1 MSRDA
6 FVELFTSFVHEAQTS
21 VGFDTPGASV
31 LLAKARVALEPL
43 RATCHQAAD
52 DVAQLEQR
60 LSHRLAHDGDDR
72 RRFLAMDRQGTGFLS
87 YDDFQRA
94 LDRLNLPT
102 DPATVARLLLK
113 YDRSGRGYVNYTSF
127 LRLRRLSEAP
137 ISTLHAAQA
146 QVLALPC
153 PSSDDLAELE
163 RWRHERA
170 MARLRT
176 KLYEKST
183 SLRQLYLHLD
193 KDRFGA
199 VTVDELHD
207 GLASMGI
214 LLAKPELDAIAAH
227 CPTRHG
233 MLALGDFCRL
243 VDALPDEA
251 RNDDAIW
258 PTSFALPT
266 PASRDEARRVP
277 QHTTVLDDVEAVRV
291 PLVADL
297 VAEGK
302 TARALFAALCDPQ
315 AHVITVHSLER
326 ALARQQLPIPPRDA
340 LVRLVSAYDKTGTG
354 SLALH
359 EFLPLLRP

>member
-6 FVELFTSFVHEAQTS
+6 FVELFSSFVHEAQSS

-43 RATCHQAAD
+43 RATCHEAAD
-52 DVAQLEQR
+52 DVTQLEQR
-60 LSHRLAHDGDDR
+60 LAHRLAHDGDDR

-87 YDDFQRA
+87 YEDFQRA
-94 LDRLNLPT
+94 LDRLNMPT
-102 DPATVARLLLK
+102 EPVTVARLLLK
-113 YDRSGRGYVNYTSF
+113 YDRSGRGHVNYTSF
-127 LRLRRLSEAP
+127 LRFRHLSDAP
-137 ISTLHAAQA
+137 VSTAHAAQA
-146 QVLALPC
+146 QVLAC
-153 PSSDDLAELE
+153 PSADDLAELE

-199 VTVDELHD
+199 LTIDELHD

-214 LLAKPELDAIAAH
+214 LLAKPELDSIAAH
-227 CPTRHG
+227 CPSRHG
-233 MLALGDFCRL
+233 LLSLAEFCRL
-243 VDALPDEA
+243 VDTLPDEA
-251 RNDDAIW
+251 PKGDFW
-258 PTSFALPT
+258 PPRLQPPTPT
-266 PASRDEARRVP
+266 PATRDEV
-277 QHTTVLDDVEAVRV
+277 QHTIALDDVDAIRL

-297 VAEGK
+297 VADGK
-302 TARALFAALCDPQ
+302 TARALFVSLCDPQ
-315 AHVITVHSLER
+315 AHAITVHSLEL
-326 ALARQQLPIPPRDA
+326 ALARRQLHIPPREA
-340 LVRLVSAYDKTGTG
+340 LVRLLSAYDKTGTG

-359 EFLPLLRP
+359 EFLPLLHP